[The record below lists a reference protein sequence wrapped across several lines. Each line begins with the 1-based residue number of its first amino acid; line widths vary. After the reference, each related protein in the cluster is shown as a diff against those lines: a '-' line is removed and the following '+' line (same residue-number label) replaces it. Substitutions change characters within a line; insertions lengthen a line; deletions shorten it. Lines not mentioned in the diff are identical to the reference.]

1 MNEYT
6 ISKVYYLNILNSL
19 KKRNKNA
26 THKDVV
32 EYLNQT
38 AGILGGISQVK
49 FL

>member
-1 MNEYT
+1 MNEYV
-6 ISKVYYLNILNSL
+6 ISKVYYMNLLIGMR
-19 KKRNKNA
+19 KRNKNA

-38 AGILGGISQVK
+38 AGILGGVSQVK

>member
-1 MNEYT
+1 MSEYL
-6 ISKVYYLNILNSL
+6 ISKVYYLNILNGL

-32 EYLNQT
+32 AYLNQT